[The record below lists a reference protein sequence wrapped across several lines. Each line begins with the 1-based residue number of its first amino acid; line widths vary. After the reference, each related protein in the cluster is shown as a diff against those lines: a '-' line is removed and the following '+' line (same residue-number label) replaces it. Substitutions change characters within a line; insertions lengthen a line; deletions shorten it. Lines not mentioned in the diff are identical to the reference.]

1 MSLSVVVRS
10 LPTSNSKLIRS
21 LIPSSNGSNKLRN
34 GSNNGMA
41 IIQGSFQHLR
51 KFSGRDSISADEEKD
66 FLIREARSITLSFWR
81 TCVRCIR
88 LLREVDCDKPSHNS
102 QFSMMMHDDEE
113 LQKRWR
119 SDYYLDWASENIF
132 QESDCLNGEWSQQ
145 NVDRYLYFIRQG
157 EQKRQWLL
165 KEFKFEK
172 DPYSFPHDRLLT
184 FEKRAYAL
192 LAETKQASEEGSS
205 APNTEAE
212 EEEVWDEEFD
222 EKLKP

>member
-1 MSLSVVVRS
+1 
-10 LPTSNSKLIRS
+10 
-21 LIPSSNGSNKLRN
+21 
-34 GSNNGMA
+34 
-41 IIQGSFQHLR
+41 
-51 KFSGRDSISADEEKD
+51 
-66 FLIREARSITLSFWR
+66 
-81 TCVRCIR
+81 
-88 LLREVDCDKPSHNS
+88 
-102 QFSMMMHDDEE
+102 MMMHDDEE